1 MSKAVSER
9 RLVGNGC
16 LAKGGIRRVEREPVL
31 IRAAGTS
38 HTQASYGA
46 LALCRF
52 LDGFESEV

>member
-38 HTQASYGA
+38 QASYGA